1 MATVGLFVS
10 GRLHSPSYL
19 GLLEIKM
26 NNVFKTMMTGKDNHT
41 HDIARWAWLGGFFA
55 IIGAA
60 LYQIAMG
67 HTISLMEIAS
77 SLGIV
82 SGSGAASVAGKQL
95 SGAEPD
101 AKE

>member
-1 MATVGLFVS
+1 MGRRNGLFTIS
-10 GRLHSPSYL
+10 CL

-26 NNVFKTMMTGKDNHT
+26 NHILKTMMTGKDNHT
-41 HDIARWAWLGGFFA
+41 HDIARWAWLGGFAA

>member
-1 MATVGLFVS
+1 MDYVGMGSRHGLFVIS
-10 GRLHSPSYL
+10 RL

>member
-1 MATVGLFVS
+1 
-10 GRLHSPSYL
+10 
-19 GLLEIKM
+19 M
-26 NNVFKTMMTGKDNHT
+26 NHIFRTMMTGKDNHT
-41 HDIARWAWLGGFFA
+41 HDIAKWAWLGGFAA

-82 SGSGAASVAGKQL
+82 SGAGSASVAGKQL
-95 SGAEPD
+95 AGAEPD
-101 AKE
+101 PKE